1 MSAFPGQIV
10 VTGEATPDAT
20 GAFEVNVM
28 PAAGGS
34 HLVHS
39 KIGGQGHV
47 VCPQPLHDV
56 RASHP
61 PPPRR
66 LDCPPPRALGTR
78 SAPLPAAPHDPVAH
92 GLGLTPGCS
101 RGGIQIG
108 VDDSKEKLQKIIDSI
123 RQLL

>member
-1 MSAFPGQIV
+1 LLSAFPGQIV

-47 VCPQPLHDV
+47 
-56 RASHP
+56 
-61 PPPRR
+61 
-66 LDCPPPRALGTR
+66 
-78 SAPLPAAPHDPVAH
+78 
-92 GLGLTPGCS
+92 
-101 RGGIQIG
+101 IG

>member
-1 MSAFPGQIV
+1 MKSAFPGQLEI
-10 VTGEATPDAT
+10 TGEGTPDAT

-39 KIGGQGHV
+39 KIGGEGHV
-47 VCPQPLHDV
+47 VRPQPQHLPTTED
-56 RASHP
+56 P
-61 PPPRR
+61 PP
-66 LDCPPPRALGTR
+66 LDSPIPP
-78 SAPLPAAPHDPVAH
+78 APVAPYDPVAR
-92 GLGLTPGCS
+92 LSGLTAGCE
-101 RGGIQIG
+101 RGGTQIG